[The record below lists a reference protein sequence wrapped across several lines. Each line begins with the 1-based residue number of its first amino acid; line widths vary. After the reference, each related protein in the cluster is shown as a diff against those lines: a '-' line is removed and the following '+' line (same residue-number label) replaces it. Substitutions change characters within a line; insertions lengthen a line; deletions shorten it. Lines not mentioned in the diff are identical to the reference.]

1 MIVDK
6 KKISNFLVKEK
17 LLDPWDIIDLFE
29 KKISK
34 FSGSKYAVAVD
45 CCTNAIFLCL
55 KFYNKKKILT
65 IPENT
70 YISVLTALSLANY
83 KFKIKKIDWVGSY
96 QIKPTPIIDSA
107 TRFTKNMYLKKTLT
121 CLSFHHRKHIPI
133 GRGGMILTDSLKA
146 YKWLKKARYDG
157 RDLSVNYAKD
167 DFKSA
172 GWHMYMTP
180 EQAYYGLKLLKNFKN
195 TDANRA
201 SSKTYKSIKKYHKFY
216 KTR

>member
-1 MIVDK
+1 MIVSK
-6 KKISNFLVKEK
+6 KKISDFLIKEK
-17 LLDPWDIIDLFE
+17 LSDPWDIIDLFE
-29 KKISK
+29 KKVAK

-70 YISVLTALSLANY
+70 YISILTALNLANY
-83 KFKIKKIDWVGSY
+83 KFKIKNIDWVGSY
-96 QIKPTPIIDSA
+96 QIKPSPIIDSA

-133 GRGGMILTDSLKA
+133 GRGGMVLTDSFKA

-157 RDLSVNYAKD
+157 RDLKVNYAKD

-180 EQAYYGLKLLKNFKN
+180 EQAYCGLKLLKNFKDTN
-195 TDANRA
+195 ANRA

-216 KTR
+216 KIK